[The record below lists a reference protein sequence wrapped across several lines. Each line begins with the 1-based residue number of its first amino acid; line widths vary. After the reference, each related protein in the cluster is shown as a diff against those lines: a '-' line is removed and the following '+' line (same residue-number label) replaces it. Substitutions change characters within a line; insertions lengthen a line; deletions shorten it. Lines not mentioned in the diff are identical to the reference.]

1 MNMTLIE
8 KRILDGQAPNVPRYT
23 SFPTAPHFHD
33 GVDEAVY
40 RHWLESL
47 PAEATLSLYVHIP
60 FCDLL
65 CWFCGCHT
73 KIVARYGPIADY
85 LAVLKSEIECVAGL
99 VAGRRRVTHVHWGGG
114 TPVILT
120 PADISALAGWLEGGF
135 QLAPEA
141 ELAVEIDP
149 RGFDAARAEALAGA
163 GINRVSLGVQDLD
176 AEVQAAI
183 NRVQPLAVTA
193 AVVEMLR
200 GVGIERLNLDLMYG
214 LPHQTVERVV
224 ASVEGILDLA
234 PSRVALFGYAH
245 VPWMKRHQRL
255 IEAAAL
261 PGPRARLQ
269 QFLAASE
276 RLRAAGYQAIGL
288 DHFARADDTLAV
300 AARAGRMHRN
310 FQGYTE
316 DDATALI
323 GFGASAIGELPQ
335 GYAQNAVPI
344 HDYKRRVRAGRLA
357 TVRGIE
363 ITAEDRLRREVIER
377 LMCDLS
383 VDLAALS
390 ARHGRAA
397 DSFEEELGL
406 LRDFAQD
413 GLVTLDGS
421 TVQVHEEARPLLRSI
436 CAVFDH
442 RLRRGPGRHS
452 QAV

>member
-1 MNMTLIE
+1 
-8 KRILDGQAPNVPRYT
+8 
-23 SFPTAPHFHD
+23 
-33 GVDEAVY
+33 
-40 RHWLESL
+40 
-47 PAEATLSLYVHIP
+47 
-60 FCDLL
+60 
-65 CWFCGCHT
+65 
-73 KIVARYGPIADY
+73 
-85 LAVLKSEIECVAGL
+85 VLKSEIEGVAGL

-114 TPVILT
+114 TPAILT
-120 PADISALAGWLEGGF
+120 PADIAALAGWLKGGF
-135 QLAPEA
+135 HLAPEA

-163 GINRVSLGVQDLD
+163 GINRVSLGVQDLN

-193 AVVEMLR
+193 AVVEMLL
-200 GVGIERLNLDLMYG
+200 GVGIDRLNLDLMYG
-214 LPHQTVERVV
+214 LPHQTVARVV
-224 ASVEGILDLA
+224 ASVEAILDLA

-255 IEAAAL
+255 IEEAAL

-276 RLRAAGYQAIGL
+276 RLQAAGYQAIGL
-288 DHFARADDTLAV
+288 DHFARADDSLAV
-300 AARAGRMHRN
+300 AAREGRMHRN

-316 DDATALI
+316 DDASALI

-335 GYAQNAVPI
+335 GYAQNVAPT
-344 HDYKRRVRAGRLA
+344 HDYKRRIRAGRLA

-363 ITAEDRLRREVIER
+363 LTAEDRLRREVIER

-390 ARHGRAA
+390 ARHGRAGE
-397 DSFEEELGL
+397 SFDEEIGL
-406 LRDFAQD
+406 LRAFAQD
-413 GLVTLDGS
+413 GLVTLDGR

-442 RLRRGPGRHS
+442 RLREGPGRHS